1 MTTEHSLR
9 LYIHKKDLPDM
20 EYMTEDD
27 DDVDPSIEEEEED
40 GDKDKE
46 LEARLKSKDW
56 RRLRR
61 VLVPLCGA
69 PDLDIRD
76 YVNYDFSI
84 SRPWGSPTI
93 ELKVSVFPTHTNQS
107 LFDNIKDNILD
118 RIFHPGY
125 KFFVLLAKPLYDSN
139 PWIATRSISL
149 SSQHIGSLAS
159 SHFFEVYVSGSSFK
173 L

>member
-1 MTTEHSLR
+1 MTTEHSLK

-69 PDLDIRD
+69 PDLDIND
-76 YVNYDFSI
+76 YVKYDFSI
-84 SRPWGSPTI
+84 SRSSGSQNI
-93 ELKVSVFPTHTNQS
+93 GLKVSVSPTHTNQD
-107 LFDNIKDNILD
+107 LFNNIQNNILD